1 MALIRYSRGVKRAIK
16 TVEQRSATSEDDFID
31 KILSDVA
38 SAKYQQFFCA
48 PVRKG
53 SHPKGAKDT
62 GYQGEKYWR
71 LSAHVEPW
79 RVARF
84 DCDGFNNL
92 QTFEALKAYLQK
104 FKGFLYTTTNYTPTT
119 PRCRF
124 VILRDAEV
132 NRDEGKRVCQSIA
145 AEIDSYLQDSADLI
159 GDWQPVILW
168 DESVYLAEQQC
179 YMPVADPTGN
189 LKTKTGEKVT
199 DAITLRFDGELANV
213 AHYLAIVPEEPKRRR
228 SSTGKVLRD
237 HTDTPEADP
246 TTSEYWALWEGIDQH
261 TMDDLRS
268 ALFSPGMIKISE
280 GARKPWQAVI
290 ASLCYLK
297 GTPYEDAAY
306 QLALDWSEAG
316 GAAFDMAVF
325 SRTWETSRADL
336 TSYKAIFADAQRKG
350 WENPQTLRPYT
361 EKEKTGFYMT
371 GDGLMENYET
381 GSKGAKGILVRKIS
395 AAFAVRGRTRD
406 AYGDNWGRLVEF
418 CDFDGETKHYVVP
431 DEHLH
436 KQGSDVPQRLAAMGL
451 WINSGMAKSLLTY
464 LNITSATRRIT
475 CTAITGW
482 HDGKVFVLPDRSV
495 GKDADSVMY
504 QHRGRDKCQL
514 AQAGTLTEWQQYIAA
529 KCAGNSRLVFSV
541 CVALAAPLMDVTG
554 MDGGVFSLLG
564 ASTKGKSTVQHV
576 AASVWGKGTTSGG
589 YVRTWNTSL
598 VGLEVMAT
606 THNDLPL
613 ILDELKAVSPKI
625 VGSTAYMLAMGRG
638 KERGTKD
645 ITLREVLQWRT
656 LVLASSE
663 RPFDSYLKAAGETV
677 EAGQQARFVD
687 VPAIVSE
694 TTGLFDTLHGL
705 EHTEEYSKQ
714 FADGLNRSAA
724 TYYGAAG
731 ITWLEY
737 LTCSVRS
744 KLIARVDTLREDF
757 RQQYRSQ
764 NTGAQLDRV
773 MERFTLCAVAGEVA
787 TAAGITGWQEGEAF
801 KGVGSCFLAYVADR
815 GTLRDME
822 GVNGIDHLRQYLS
835 ANGPVN
841 FMRDT
846 TDRVRVHDGYIA
858 LLDGGSA
865 NPRFDNLDIGAPEQA
880 NEGVAECYWI
890 IPEAMQRILANH
902 NFKATMDT
910 LEAMGALLSA
920 KGKDGKIDYNPRK
933 NDPVFNKRRR
943 YYRIDANA
951 LFS

>member
-1 MALIRYSRGVKRAIK
+1 MASIRYSRGVKRTAK
-16 TVEQRSATSEDDFID
+16 TVEQRSATSEDEFIN
-31 KILSDVA
+31 KILADVA

-53 SHPKGAKDT
+53 VHPKGAKET

-84 DCDGFNNL
+84 DCDGFDSL

-124 VILRDAEV
+124 VILLDKEV
-132 NRDEGKRVCQSIA
+132 NRDEGKRVCQGIA
-145 AEIDSYLQDSADLI
+145 AEIDSYLQDSADFI
-159 GDWQPVILW
+159 GDWQPVIPW

-179 YMPVADPTGN
+179 YMPVVDPTGN

-199 DAITLRFDGELANV
+199 DAIALRFDGELANV
-213 AHYLAIVPEEPKRRR
+213 AHYLAIVPEEPKRQRR
-228 SSTGKVLRD
+228 KIDTPAD
-237 HTDTPEADP
+237 QTETPEADP

-280 GARKPWQAVI
+280 GPRKPWQAVI

-297 GTPYEDAAY
+297 DTPFEDAAY
-306 QLALDWSEAG
+306 QLALEWSEAG
-316 GAAFDMAVF
+316 GAAFDLVVF
-325 SRTWETSRADL
+325 TQTWETSRADL

-350 WENPQTLRPYT
+350 WENPQVLRPYL

-371 GDGLMENYET
+371 GEGLMENYMS
-381 GSKGAKGILVRKIS
+381 GSGNSKEIAARKVS

-418 CDFDGETKHYVVP
+418 RDFDGETKHYVVP

-482 HDGKVFVLPDRSV
+482 HESKVFVLPDRSV

-514 AQAGTLTEWQQYIAA
+514 AQAGTLTEWQQQIAA

-541 CVALAAPLMDVTG
+541 CVALAAPLMGITG

-564 ASTKGKSTVQHV
+564 ASTKGKSTAQHV

-694 TTGLFDTLHGL
+694 STGLFDTLHGFEL
-705 EHTEEYSKQ
+705 TEEYSKQ

-724 TYYGAAG
+724 AYYGTAG
-731 ITWLEY
+731 IAWLEY
-737 LTCSVRS
+737 ITRSIRS
-744 KLIARVDTLREDF
+744 KLIACMDELRETF
-757 RQQYRSQ
+757 RQQYRPQ
-764 NTGAQLDRV
+764 DTGAQLDRV

-801 KGVGSCFLAYVADR
+801 NGVGSCFLAYVAER

-822 GVNGIDHLRQYLS
+822 GLNGVDHLRQYLS
-835 ANGPVN
+835 TNGPVN
-841 FMRDT
+841 FMRCSS
-846 TDRVRVHDGYIA
+846 DRVRVHDGYIA

-865 NPRFDNLDIGAPEQA
+865 SPHFDNLDISASEQE

-902 NFKATMDT
+902 NREATLNA
-910 LEAMGALLSA
+910 LEDMGALLSE
-920 KGKDGKIDYNPRK
+920 KDKHGKIDHNPRK
-933 NDPVFNKRRR
+933 NDPVFNHRRR
-943 YYRIDANA
+943 YYRIVANA